1 MGNEDAIQNRGR
13 IRQSQEAVAAMML
26 KGATVVWKWALM
38 WKRKLLISKSGAWV
52 FHYQWSKRWL
62 SFKKPVCACVCVCT
76 YRLFLAVVFMWP
88 DVQLQRSGGELVEGR
103 SKLEAVLEQRHS
115 RKDVQTQSRSWHGN
129 HQTPHI
135 PVKWLKFF
143 FKKLKIGLTQGDK
156 KNQKRSSSGGGGSV
170 KL

>member
-1 MGNEDAIQNRGR
+1 MGNEDAIQN
-13 IRQSQEAVAAMML
+13 IEAGLDKVRRPCQQWRWRML

-52 FHYQWSKRWL
+52 FHYQWCKRWL
-62 SFKKPVCACVCVCT
+62 SFKKPVCACAHVCVCVYT

-115 RKDVQTQSRSWHGN
+115 CKDVQTQSGSWHGN

-135 PVKWLKFF
+135 PVKWLKI
-143 FKKLKIGLTQGDK
+143 KKKVENWFDTRG
-156 KNQKRSSSGGGGSV
+156 
-170 KL
+170 